1 MARVK
6 LNDTKLRE
14 ALERHLAVAVEKA
27 ALGLVGHI
35 RTKIGISA
43 RTETPS
49 SRRARINSRKRAGL
63 KARSHIYEPSKPGE
77 PPRKRTGTLQKSI
90 AHEVKREGDQVI
102 ARVGTKVPYG
112 KHLEYGTRRMQP
124 RPFLRPSL
132 TEYGKTFHSV
142 VMVEMRR
149 KLSRG

>member
-1 MARVK
+1 VAKVN

-14 ALERHLAVAVEKA
+14 ALQRHIAVAVEKA

-35 RTKIGISA
+35 RTKIGVSA

-102 ARVGTKVPYG
+102 ARIGSKVPYAP
-112 KHLEYGTRRMQP
+112 HLEFGTRKMAA
-124 RPFLRPSL
+124 RPYLRPSL
-132 TEYGKTFHSV
+132 SEYSRTFHNV
-142 VMVEMRR
+142 VVTEMRR
-149 KLSRG
+149 RLR